1 MNREEKR
8 KFADFL
14 ADYVSPRR
22 LEKMQSVLSYRTDYI
37 TVVLEDIYQPHNASA
52 VLRSCDAFGVQDVHI
67 IENRNKYRVN
77 PGVALGSSQWLTLK
91 RYNTNEENT
100 LSAIEYLKDQ
110 GYRIIAAM
118 PYDTEI
124 DLEDF
129 DLEKGKSALFFGTE
143 MYGLSQRVLSRA
155 DEFMKIPMFGFVE
168 SFNISVSC
176 AVSLHHLTR
185 KLRSSS
191 INWTLSA
198 ERKEDVMLTWLKNSV
213 KNSDL
218 YEKTFLEVCF

>member
-67 IENRNKYRVN
+67 IENRNKYRIN

-110 GYRIIAAM
+110 GYRIVAAM
-118 PYDTEI
+118 PYDTEV

-129 DLEKGKSALFFGTE
+129 NLEKGKSALFFGTE

-176 AVSLHHLTR
+176 AVSLHYLTR

-218 YEKTFLEVCF
+218 YEKTFLEGCF